1 MSGLWHTD
9 GRTDG
14 GKWKIGQ
21 CSGRPETAKMS
32 VCIPKKKHFYNTF
45 ASCITC
51 SVVLWKTR
59 KTKLFRIYKVAPIS
73 IIAATVFSIIAQF
86 CVATI
91 MFYNTLA
98 TIMFFQYLSN
108 NNVLQYLGNNNVF
121 QYIAEAHKKPPPR
134 AICYLPATLAG
145 HPPNK
150 HPSTLCTNN
159 REIEHQLYLRIWPV
173 KDRNATTMAPVE
185 GCLLNV
191 TRNRAQRLRH

>member
-1 MSGLWHTD
+1 MICIQKIYGFHGLSHQIIEESWDVRPVTY
-9 GRTDG
+9 GWTDG

-21 CSGRPETAKMS
+21 CSGKPETARMS
-32 VCIPKKKHFYNTF
+32 VCITKKHFYNTF

-98 TIMFFQYLSN
+98 TIMFFNTLATIMFYNTLATIMFFNSSPRRRRNPLPVQF
-108 NNVLQYLGNNNVF
+108 VTC
-121 QYIAEAHKKPPPR
+121 PPPSR
-134 AICYLPATLAG
+134 AI
-145 HPPNK
+145 HPTST
-150 HPSTLCTNN
+150 HPHFVQIIGKSNISSTLESG
-159 REIEHQLYLRIWPV
+159 R
-173 KDRNATTMAPVE
+173 
-185 GCLLNV
+185 
-191 TRNRAQRLRH
+191 

>member
-1 MSGLWHTD
+1 MICIQKIYGFHGLSHQIIEESWDVRPVTY
-9 GRTDG
+9 GWTDG

-21 CSGRPETAKMS
+21 CSGKPETARMS
-32 VCIPKKKHFYNTF
+32 VCITKKHFYNTF

-98 TIMFFQYLSN
+98 TIMFFNSSPRRRRNPLPVQF
-108 NNVLQYLGNNNVF
+108 VTC
-121 QYIAEAHKKPPPR
+121 PPPSR
-134 AICYLPATLAG
+134 AI
-145 HPPNK
+145 HPTST
-150 HPSTLCTNN
+150 HPHFVQIIGKSNISSTLESG
-159 REIEHQLYLRIWPV
+159 R
-173 KDRNATTMAPVE
+173 
-185 GCLLNV
+185 
-191 TRNRAQRLRH
+191 

>member
-32 VCIPKKKHFYNTF
+32 VCITKKTFLQYICKLYHMQCWVVKDAENKIIPHIQGGAHFNN
-45 ASCITC
+45 C
-51 SVVLWKTR
+51 SHRVFYHRPILCCHNYVLQY
-59 KTKLFRIYKVAPIS
+59 LGNNNV
-73 IIAATVFSIIAQF
+73 
-86 CVATI
+86 
-91 MFYNTLA
+91 
-98 TIMFFQYLSN
+98 FQYLSN

-159 REIEHQLYLRIWPV
+159 REIEHQLYRRIWPV

>member
-1 MSGLWHTD
+1 M
-9 GRTDG
+9 
-14 GKWKIGQ
+14 
-21 CSGRPETAKMS
+21 
-32 VCIPKKKHFYNTF
+32 
-45 ASCITC
+45 
-51 SVVLWKTR
+51 
-59 KTKLFRIYKVAPIS
+59 APIS

>member
-1 MSGLWHTD
+1 MFVSQKTFLQYICKLYHMQCCVVKD
-9 GRTDG
+9 AENKIIPHIQG
-14 GKWKIGQ
+14 GAHFNN
-21 CSGRPETAKMS
+21 CSHRVFYHRPIL
-32 VCIPKKKHFYNTF
+32 CCHNY
-45 ASCITC
+45 
-51 SVVLWKTR
+51 
-59 KTKLFRIYKVAPIS
+59 
-73 IIAATVFSIIAQF
+73 
-86 CVATI
+86 
-91 MFYNTLA
+91 
-98 TIMFFQYLSN
+98 
-108 NNVLQYLGNNNVF
+108 VLQYLGNNNVF
-121 QYIAEAHKKPPPR
+121 QYLAEAKKKPPPR

>member
-1 MSGLWHTD
+1 
-9 GRTDG
+9 
-14 GKWKIGQ
+14 
-21 CSGRPETAKMS
+21 MS
-32 VCIPKKKHFYNTF
+32 VCITKKKHFYNTF
-45 ASCITC
+45 ASCIAC

-98 TIMFFQYLSN
+98 TIMFFNLS
-108 NNVLQYLGNNNVF
+108 
-121 QYIAEAHKKPPPR
+121 PR
-134 AICYLPATLAG
+134 RRRNPLPVQFVTCPATLAG

-150 HPSTLCTNN
+150 CPSTLCTNN

-191 TRNRAQRLRH
+191 TRNRVQRLRH

>member
-1 MSGLWHTD
+1 MFVSQKNIFTIHLQVVSHAVLCCERRAKQNYSAHTMW
-9 GRTDG
+9 RLFNN
-14 GKWKIGQ
+14 
-21 CSGRPETAKMS
+21 CSHRVFYHRPIL
-32 VCIPKKKHFYNTF
+32 CCHNY
-45 ASCITC
+45 
-51 SVVLWKTR
+51 
-59 KTKLFRIYKVAPIS
+59 
-73 IIAATVFSIIAQF
+73 
-86 CVATI
+86 
-91 MFYNTLA
+91 
-98 TIMFFQYLSN
+98 
-108 NNVLQYLGNNNVF
+108 VLQYLGNNNVF